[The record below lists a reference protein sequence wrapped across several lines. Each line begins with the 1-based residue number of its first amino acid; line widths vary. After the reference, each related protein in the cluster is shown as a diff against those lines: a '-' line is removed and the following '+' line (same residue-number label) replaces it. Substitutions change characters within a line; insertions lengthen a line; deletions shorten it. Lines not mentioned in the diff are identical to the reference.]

1 MKMRTR
7 KAIGTV
13 ATVLFI
19 ALYSLVIMA
28 LGGIFIVGRGFLAE
42 LPFYILAGFGWLPVV
57 MVIIK
62 WMSRPDDKLN
72 SH

>member
-1 MKMRTR
+1 MRTR
-7 KAIGTV
+7 KAIGTL
-13 ATVLFI
+13 ASVLFI

>member
-13 ATVLFI
+13 ASVLFI